1 MNLVVPDDQILLRK
15 AEPIKFPDR
24 SLSRVTQ
31 EMLVT
36 MITNGGCGLAAPQVG
51 LPIRIFTFR
60 HGNAMGVVI
69 NPVILHRSPETV
81 EFQEGCLT
89 YPGRHWRTK
98 RAKEIRIAYQSL
110 DGSKVERA
118 VDGLL
123 AIIFQHESDHLD
135 GVLISQHGV
144 EVIAE

>member
-1 MNLVVPDDQILLRK
+1 MKLVAPDSAILLRK
-15 AEPIKFPDR
+15 AEPIKFPER
-24 SLSRVTQ
+24 SLSRTVQ

-36 MITNGGCGLAAPQVG
+36 MLTNGGCGLAAPQVG
-51 LPIRIFTFR
+51 LPIRIFTFC
-60 HGNAMGVVI
+60 HGNTMGAVI
-69 NPVILHRSPETV
+69 NPVILRRSPEQV

-89 YPGRHWRTK
+89 FPGRQWKTK
-98 RAKEIRIAYQSL
+98 RSKEITIAYQGL
-110 DGSKVERA
+110 DGIKVERT

-144 EVIAE
+144 EVTAE